1 MGICSCP
8 HSANEM
14 NHMVGLIPG
23 WIQQR
28 EYSLPSQDKI
38 VVDLM
43 LVDVVLLRAVEVR
56 GVTLLHCGGQ
66 RYRFYCFLRH
76 RRQKR

>member
-1 MGICSCP
+1 MKRTDGDLQCP
-8 HSANEM
+8 HGANEM
-14 NHMVGLIPG
+14 NHMVELIPG

-28 EYSLPSQDKI
+28 EHSLPSQDKI

-56 GVTLLHCGGQ
+56 G
-66 RYRFYCFLRH
+66 
-76 RRQKR
+76 

>member
-1 MGICSCP
+1 
-8 HSANEM
+8 M

-28 EYSLPSQDKI
+28 EHSLPSQDKI

-56 GVTLLHCGGQ
+56 G
-66 RYRFYCFLRH
+66 
-76 RRQKR
+76 